1 MMSLKNSIKKGLEA
15 PEDNWLIS
23 YADMMTLLTF
33 LFIILYAMAAQK
45 QGIMKT
51 SAAAVPTASAAS
63 VSAGANKNNSNI
75 DYAYYYID
83 KNSSSSPSSKITS
96 KSSASASK
104 SSASKASTGKSSTK
118 KSSTSKS
125 SSGKSSASKS
135 SSGKPTYTEVETFL
149 ARNSL
154 TNKVSLRQNET
165 GIIFNIQAE
174 VLFDE
179 KSAKLRPESYSI
191 LNRISSYIN
200 TLDNDVIIAGHTDN
214 QPINSDQYQ
223 SSWELSCDRAAK
235 VLRYFTDTKSL
246 NPERFQAVGYGSYR
260 PIADNKTSSGRQRN
274 RRVEIIIVKVS

>member
-1 MMSLKNSIKKGLEA
+1 MLKDTLKRALAATPKGAGRQSLFSGNIR
-15 PEDNWLIS
+15 
-23 YADMMTLLTF
+23 
-33 LFIILYAMAAQK
+33 FIGFITICQPNKILRR
-45 QGIMKT
+45 
-51 SAAAVPTASAAS
+51 
-63 VSAGANKNNSNI
+63 
-75 DYAYYYID
+75 
-83 KNSSSSPSSKITS
+83 
-96 KSSASASK
+96 
-104 SSASKASTGKSSTK
+104 K

-125 SSGKSSASKS
+125 GSGKSSAGKS

-154 TNKVSLRQNET
+154 TNRVSLRQNET

>member
-1 MMSLKNSIKKGLEA
+1 MMSLKNNIKKGLEA
-15 PEDNWLIS
+15 PEENWLIS

-45 QGIMKT
+45 QGVMKT
-51 SAAAVPTASAAS
+51 SAAAVPTASAAG
-63 VSAGANKNNSNI
+63 VSAGVNKNNSNT

-83 KNSSSSPSSKITS
+83 QNSSSSPSRKITS
-96 KSSASASK
+96 KSSTSASK
-104 SSASKASTGKSSTK
+104 SSAG

-125 SSGKSSASKS
+125 SVSKSNAGKSSAGKS

-149 ARNSL
+149 AKNSL
-154 TNKVSLRQNET
+154 TNRVSLRQNET

-179 KSAKLRPESYSI
+179 GSAKLRPESYSI
-191 LNRISSYIN
+191 LNRISSYID
-200 TLDNDVIIAGHTDN
+200 TLNNDVIIAGHTDN
-214 QPINSDQYQ
+214 QPINSGQYQ